1 MEGIQVAFLALH
13 PSHLPLPSRLL
24 PSGSPFLSNFHI
36 EHQGSNPGLR
46 LLLLDTDLHLPFFH
60 SVDTKLSDSLTLLTS
75 FKDPCIFCVS
85 KWPITRPEP
94 ETLEPAKCFFL
105 SSPQPV
111 VTVRSLEFRLCKV
124 ISQFS
129 RLNVLLQKLA
139 ELFSSDSSGLR
150 GEQRREHGNP
160 GTEGITGSC
169 GGHCQLST
177 YKEDMK

>member
-1 MEGIQVAFLALH
+1 MFPALKHSLAQAHGVLEEHISILRQLIQPFHILMEGIQVAFLALH
-13 PSHLPLPSRLL
+13 PSHLLLPSRLL

-60 SVDTKLSDSLTLLTS
+60 SVDSKLSDSLTLLTS

-85 KWPITRPEP
+85 KWPITCPEP

-111 VTVRSLEFRLCKV
+111 VTVWSLEFRLC
-124 ISQFS
+124 
-129 RLNVLLQKLA
+129 
-139 ELFSSDSSGLR
+139 
-150 GEQRREHGNP
+150 
-160 GTEGITGSC
+160 
-169 GGHCQLST
+169 
-177 YKEDMK
+177 